1 MKIKIEASPNEVAIL
16 KSKVTLDRFSMA
28 SDPRFREDQ
37 GPFKFWLEGFLNK
50 ETEWSGGDAA
60 TLRNIQ
66 SQFTE
71 SCKHLQAMIDSV
83 QSAEGDF
90 GGSREI
96 DL

>member
-1 MKIKIEASPNEVAIL
+1 MKIRIEASPSEVAIL
-16 KSKVTLDRFSMA
+16 KSKITLDQFSMA

-37 GPFKFWLEGFLNK
+37 HPFKFWLEGFLNR

-60 TLRNIQ
+60 TLRSIQ
-66 SQFTE
+66 AQFTE
-71 SCKHLQAMIDSV
+71 NSKRLQAMIDSV
-83 QSAEGDF
+83 QSAEEGF